1 MAPRHHH
8 RNMKIAYLI
17 LAHGS
22 PKHLARLVAA
32 LTSSSAE
39 IFIHVDRKSDIP
51 PFAEIQGQAIHFS
64 DTRIPVYWGDFSQVE
79 ATLVLLKSAL
89 DFNTKFERFVL
100 LSGTD
105 YPVRTS
111 AYIEAF
117 FEVNADVEFMNLVA
131 MPCDAAGKPISRL
144 TTYQFRPQDGSVHR
158 LARKALVKL
167 RVLPKQRDY
176 QVGLG
181 GLRPYGGSTWWALT
195 RGAVQH
201 VIDFTGSK
209 RGVVDFFKNT
219 VCPDESFF
227 QTVLGNSGFRE
238 RIRRNLTFADWSGG
252 GRSPRFLTLSDLDS
266 LQASPEFPAR
276 DIYGRGEILFARKFS
291 DDTALLPPRGH

>member
-1 MAPRHHH
+1 
-8 RNMKIAYLI
+8 MKIAYLI

-32 LTSSSAE
+32 LSSSSADF
-39 IFIHVDRKSDIP
+39 FIHVDRKSDIL
-51 PFAEIQGQAIHFS
+51 PFAAIQGQAIRFT
-64 DTRIPVYWGDFSQVE
+64 DTRIPVYWGDFSIVE
-79 ATLVLLKSAL
+79 ATLTLLKAAL

-100 LSGTD
+100 LSGAD

-117 FEVNADVEFMNLVA
+117 FEGNADVEFMNLVE

-144 TTYQFRPQDGSVHR
+144 TTYKFGPQDSAVHR

-167 RVLPKQRDY
+167 KVLPRHRDP
-176 QVGLG
+176 QVYLEGLT
-181 GLRPYGGSTWWALT
+181 PYGGSTWWALT

-227 QTVLGNSGFRE
+227 QTILGNSSFRE
-238 RIRRNLTFADWSGG
+238 KIRRNLTFADWSEGG
-252 GRSPRFLTLSDLDS
+252 KSPRFLTPSDFDL
-266 LQASPEFPAR
+266 LQASPEFPAS
-276 DIYGRGEILFARKFS
+276 DIYGPGEILFARKFS
-291 DDTALLPPRGH
+291 DDSDIRN